1 MFSFVHKKTTSSVHN
16 NNNSSNIKKQ
26 SMLFEF
32 KQPIY
37 RPLALSLPTPTPT
50 PGPPPPPPPM
60 LTDNKPKMRWGKPIW
75 TFFHVTAQKVKPE
88 YFHLVIREY
97 LNFIILIC
105 SVLPCPVCSEHA
117 SQYMRSVNV
126 NNIKTRDDLIHL
138 FVTFHNSVNLRKGYP
153 VLTIDKIPPYDQA
166 NTVLA
171 MKQFFVAFEDKTRA
185 VKLMADDLAR
195 MRIVEKLKHWIN
207 ANIQYFD
214 P

>member
-16 NNNSSNIKKQ
+16 NNIKKQ
-26 SMLFEF
+26 SMLFDF

-37 RPLALSLPTPTPT
+37 RPLALSTQSAPPTPTPT
-50 PGPPPPPPPM
+50 PTPTPPM

-75 TFFHVTAQKVKPE
+75 TFFHVTAQKVKSE
-88 YFHLVIREY
+88 YFHLVIREFF
-97 LNFIILIC
+97 NFIILIC

-126 NNIKTRDDLIHL
+126 NNIRTKEDLIYI
-138 FVTFHNSVNLRKGYP
+138 FVTFHNSVNMRKGYP

-171 MKQFFVAFEDKTRA
+171 IKQFFVAFEDKTRA